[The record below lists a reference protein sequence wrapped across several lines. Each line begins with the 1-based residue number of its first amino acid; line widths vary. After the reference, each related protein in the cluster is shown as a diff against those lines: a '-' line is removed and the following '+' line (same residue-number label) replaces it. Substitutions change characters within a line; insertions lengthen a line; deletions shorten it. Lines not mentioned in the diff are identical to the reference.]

1 MRIEDGEK
9 EKVKIK
15 NSKLKKFGRALAA
28 IQAALNCFC
37 LLVLVGLFA
46 APSVVGQ
53 EKVRFPIGES
63 SKTLSYGPLWV
74 AAKMGFFDKEG
85 LDVPIVT
92 MRGSPLTIQALTADS
107 IYVANATVDTLIS
120 AYERGADITMIG
132 GLINGLGLS
141 MIGGKQYKTYADLRG
156 TTIGSQTLTSGTGFA
171 LRLVMKTHGLEYP
184 RDYQLLNIG
193 SAPDRFRALA
203 SGNISS
209 APVGVPLDLVAKQQ
223 GFNII
228 GYFADDQP
236 NFQFNV
242 YIVKRSW
249 AEKNR
254 PLVVRFMKA
263 MVTTMRWMAENRDA
277 ACTYLTKEMSIS
289 MEHCRYAYDYN
300 WKNRIWDRNADLN
313 VEGVRTLINLTA
325 DQGVL
330 KDPLPQPAKYIDP
343 SYLKQALAEIEKIKK

>member
-1 MRIEDGEK
+1 MSVENRGSRIT
-9 EKVKIK
+9 
-15 NSKLKKFGRALAA
+15 RAA
-28 IQAALNCFC
+28 
-37 LLVLVGLFA
+37 VLWLFA
-46 APSVVGQ
+46 LLSAAPCLAQ
-53 EKVRFPIGES
+53 EKIRFPIGES

-74 AAKMGFFDKEG
+74 AAKMGFYEREG
-85 LDVPIVT
+85 LEVPIVT

-107 IYVANATVDTLIS
+107 IYVASATVDTLIN

-141 MIGGKQYKTYADLRG
+141 MIGAKQYKTYGDLRG

-171 LRLVMKTHGLEYP
+171 LRLVMRVHGLEYP
-184 RDYQLLNIG
+184 RDYKLLNIG
-193 SAPDRFRALA
+193 SAPDRFQALT
-203 SGNISS
+203 SGQIAA
-209 APVGVPLDLVAKQQ
+209 APVGVPLDLVARKQ
-223 GFNII
+223 GFNVI

-254 PLVVRFMKA
+254 ALVVRFMRA
-263 MVTTMRWMAENRDA
+263 MAATMRWMETNRDP
-277 ACTYLTKEMSIS
+277 ACEYLSKEMSIS
-289 MEHCRYAYDYN
+289 MDHCRYAYDYN

-313 VEGVRTLINLTA
+313 VEGVRTIINLTA

-330 KDPLPQPAKYIDP
+330 KEPLPQPAKYIDP
-343 SYLKQALAEIEKIKK
+343 SYLKQALAELGKR

>member
-1 MRIEDGEK
+1 MEGWKIEHGESRIEDGG
-9 EKVKIK
+9 
-15 NSKLKKFGRALAA
+15 LKMVRQGKFRGSL
-28 IQAALNCFC
+28 I
-37 LLVLVGLFA
+37 VTT
-46 APSVVGQ
+46 SVVLIALLAFKSFAQ

-74 AAKMGFFDKEG
+74 AQKMGYFEREG

-107 IYVANATVDTLIS
+107 IYVANATVDTLIN

-141 MIGGKQYKTYADLRG
+141 MIGGKPYKTYGDLRG

-171 LRLVMKTHGLEYP
+171 LRLVMKVHGLEYP
-184 RDYQLLNIG
+184 RDYKLLNIG

-203 SGNISS
+203 SGQISS

-254 PLVVRFMKA
+254 ALVVRFMKA
-263 MVTTMRWMAENRDA
+263 MVATMRWMESNRDA
-277 ACTYLTKEMSIS
+277 ACAYLTKEMSIG
-289 MEHCRYAYDYN
+289 MEDCRYAYDYN

-313 VEGVRTLINLTA
+313 VEGVRTIINLTA

-330 KDPLPQPAKYIDP
+330 KEPLPQPSKYIDP
-343 SYLKQALAEIEKIKK
+343 SYLKQALAEVGKR

>member
-1 MRIEDGEK
+1 LGEDWGKMRQSFIG
-9 EKVKIK
+9 I
-15 NSKLKKFGRALAA
+15 LLA
-28 IQAALNCFC
+28 F
-37 LLVLVGLFA
+37 VVGLA
-46 APSVVGQ
+46 WPCLAQ

-74 AAKMGFFDKEG
+74 AAKMGFFDREG
-85 LDVPIVT
+85 LEVPIIT

-120 AYERGADITMIG
+120 AYERGAADITMIG

-141 MIGGKQYKTYADLRG
+141 MIGGKPYKTYADLRG
-156 TTIGSQTLTSGTGFA
+156 TTIGTQTLTSGTGFA
-171 LRLVMKTHGLEYP
+171 LRLVLKVHGMEYP
-184 RDYQLLNIG
+184 RDYKLLNIG
-193 SAPDRFRALA
+193 GASDRYQALT
-203 SGNISS
+203 SGQISS

-242 YIVKRSW
+242 YIIKRSW

-254 PLVVRFMKA
+254 ALVVRFMKA
-263 MVTTMRWMAENRDA
+263 MASTMRWMSDNREA
-277 ACTYLTKEMSIS
+277 ACGYLSKEMVIS
-289 MEHCRYAYDYN
+289 TEHCRYASDYN

-313 VEGVRTLINLTA
+313 VEGVRTLIKITA
-325 DQGVL
+325 EQGIL
-330 KDPLPQPAKYIDP
+330 KEPLPEPSKYIDP
-343 SYLKQALAEIEKIKK
+343 SYLKQALAEIGKR

>member
-1 MRIEDGEK
+1 M
-9 EKVKIK
+9 KI
-15 NSKLKKFGRALAA
+15 SPTTSLPCVIVFLMVA
-28 IQAALNCFC
+28 I
-37 LLVLVGLFA
+37 LFA
-46 APSVVGQ
+46 SPCLAQ

-74 AAKMGFFDKEG
+74 AGKMGFFEREG
-85 LDVPIVT
+85 LEVPIVT

-120 AYERGADITMIG
+120 AYEKGADITMIG

-141 MIGGKQYKTYADLRG
+141 MIGGKAYKSYADLRG
-156 TTIGSQTLTSGTGFA
+156 TTIGTQTLTSGTGFA
-171 LRLVMKTHGLEYP
+171 LRLVLKAHGLEYP
-184 RDYQLLNIG
+184 RDYALLNIG
-193 SAPDRFRALA
+193 SAPDRYRALT
-203 SGNISS
+203 SGQISS

-263 MVTTMRWMAENRDA
+263 MASTMRWMLDNREA
-277 ACTYLTKEMSIS
+277 ACAYLTKEMAIS
-289 MEHCRYAYDYN
+289 LEHCRYASEFN
-300 WKNRIWDRNADLN
+300 WNKRIWDRNADLN
-313 VEGVRTLINLTA
+313 VEGVRTLIKITA
-325 DQGVL
+325 EQGIL
-330 KDPLPQPAKYIDP
+330 KEPLPEPAKYMDP
-343 SYLKQALAEIEKIKK
+343 SYLKQALAEIGKK

>member
-1 MRIEDGEK
+1 MSLI
-9 EKVKIK
+9 VTASVMLI
-15 NSKLKKFGRALAA
+15 ALLA
-28 IQAALNCFC
+28 FKT
-37 LLVLVGLFA
+37 FA
-46 APSVVGQ
+46 Q
-53 EKVRFPIGES
+53 EKIRFPIGES

-74 AAKMGFFDKEG
+74 AAKMGFFGREG
-85 LDVPIVT
+85 LEVPIIT

-156 TTIGSQTLTSGTGFA
+156 TTIGTQTLTSGTGFA
-171 LRLVMKTHGLEYP
+171 LRLVLKVHGMEYP
-184 RDYQLLNIG
+184 RDYKLLNIG
-193 SAPDRFRALA
+193 GASDRYQALT
-203 SGNISS
+203 SGQISS
-209 APVGVPLDLVAKQQ
+209 APVGVPLDLVAKEQ

-254 PLVVRFMKA
+254 ALVVRFMKA
-263 MVTTMRWMAENRDA
+263 MASTMRWMVDNRE
-277 ACTYLTKEMSIS
+277 ACGYLSKEMVIS
-289 MEHCRYAYDYN
+289 VEHCRYASDYN

-313 VEGVRTLINLTA
+313 VDRRAHLIKITA
-325 DQGVL
+325 EQGIL
-330 KDPLPQPAKYIDP
+330 KEPLPEPSVLDQ
-343 SYLKQALAEIEKIKK
+343 SYLKQALAEIGKK

>member
-1 MRIEDGEK
+1 MEWWKVEHGKSRIENGGLK
-9 EKVKIK
+9 MVRRGKFRRSLVVTASVVLIALLAFKTFAQEKVK
-15 NSKLKKFGRALAA
+15 
-28 IQAALNCFC
+28 
-37 LLVLVGLFA
+37 
-46 APSVVGQ
+46 
-53 EKVRFPIGES
+53 FPIGES

-74 AAKMGFFDKEG
+74 AAKMGFFEREG
-85 LDVPIVT
+85 MDVPIIT

-107 IYVANATVDTLIS
+107 IYVANATVDTLIN

-141 MIGGKQYKTYADLRG
+141 MIGAKQYKTYGDLRG

-171 LRLVMKTHGLEYP
+171 LRLVMKVHGLEYP
-184 RDYQLLNIG
+184 RDYKLLNIG

-203 SGNISS
+203 SGQISS

-254 PLVVRFMKA
+254 TLVVRFMKA
-263 MVTTMRWMAENRDA
+263 MVATMRWMADNRDV
-277 ACTYLTKEMSIS
+277 ACAYLTKEMSIG
-289 MEHCRYAYDYN
+289 MEDCRYAYDYN

-313 VEGVRTLINLTA
+313 VEGVRTIINLTA

-330 KDPLPQPAKYIDP
+330 KEPLPQPSKYIDP
-343 SYLKQALAEIEKIKK
+343 SYLKQALAEVGKR

>member
-1 MRIEDGEK
+1 MVLSVMGIEDGG
-9 EKVKIK
+9 
-15 NSKLKKFGRALAA
+15 LRMGRAAA
-28 IQAALNCFC
+28 IFMFTVVLATPCAA
-37 LLVLVGLFA
+37 
-46 APSVVGQ
+46 Q
-53 EKVRFPIGES
+53 ERFRFPIGES

-74 AAKMGFFDKEG
+74 AAKMGFFEKEA
-85 LDVPIVT
+85 LEVPIVT

-141 MIGGKQYKTYADLRG
+141 MIGGKPYKTYGDLRG
-156 TTIGSQTLTSGTGFA
+156 TTIGTQTLTSGTGFA
-171 LRLVMKTHGLEYP
+171 LRLVLKVHGMEYP
-184 RDYQLLNIG
+184 RDYKLLNIG
-193 SAPDRFRALA
+193 GAADRYQALT
-203 SGNISS
+203 SGQISS

-263 MVTTMRWMAENRDA
+263 MVSTMRWMMENSET
-277 ACTYLTKEMSIS
+277 ACAYLSKEMAIS
-289 MEHCRYAYDYN
+289 VEHCRYASDYN

-313 VEGVRTLINLTA
+313 VEGVRTLIKITA
-325 DQGVL
+325 EQGIL
-330 KDPLPQPAKYIDP
+330 KEPLPQPAKYIDQ
-343 SYLKQALAEIEKIKK
+343 SFIKQALAEIGKR

>member
-1 MRIEDGEK
+1 MEDRGARIAQ
-9 EKVKIK
+9 V
-15 NSKLKKFGRALAA
+15 ALILSMAVLFNAPCAA
-28 IQAALNCFC
+28 
-37 LLVLVGLFA
+37 
-46 APSVVGQ
+46 Q

-74 AAKMGFFDKEG
+74 AAKMGFFEREG
-85 LDVPIVT
+85 LDVPIIT

-120 AYERGADITMIG
+120 AFEKGADSTMIG

-141 MIGGKQYKTYADLRG
+141 MIGGKPYKTYADLRG
-156 TTIGSQTLTSGTGFA
+156 TTIGTQTLTSGTGFA
-171 LRLVMKTHGLEYP
+171 LRLVLKAHGLEYP
-184 RDYQLLNIG
+184 RDYALLNIG
-193 SAPDRFRALA
+193 SAPDRYRALT
-203 SGNISS
+203 SGQISS

-263 MVTTMRWMAENRDA
+263 MVSTMRWILDNREA
-277 ACTYLTKEMSIS
+277 ACAYLSKEMAISI
-289 MEHCRYAYDYN
+289 EHCHYASEFN
-300 WKNRIWDRNADLN
+300 WKKRIWDRNADLN
-313 VEGVRTLINLTA
+313 VEGVRTLIKITA
-325 DQGVL
+325 EQGIL
-330 KDPLPQPAKYIDP
+330 KEPLPEPGKYIDP
-343 SYLKQALAEIEKIKK
+343 SYLKQALAEIGKK

>member
-1 MRIEDGEK
+1 MEDRGSRIAQ
-9 EKVKIK
+9 VATIL
-15 NSKLKKFGRALAA
+15 S
-28 IQAALNCFC
+28 IV
-37 LLVLVGLFA
+37 VLFFTPCVA
-46 APSVVGQ
+46 Q
-53 EKVRFPIGES
+53 EKIRFPIGES
-63 SKTLSYGPLWV
+63 SKTLSYGPLWI
-74 AAKMGFFDKEG
+74 AQKMGYFEREG
-85 LDVPIVT
+85 LEVPIIT

-141 MIGGKQYKTYADLRG
+141 MIGGKPYKTYADLRG
-156 TTIGSQTLTSGTGFA
+156 TTIGTQTLTSGTGFA
-171 LRLVMKTHGLEYP
+171 LRLVLKVHGMEYP
-184 RDYQLLNIG
+184 RDYKLLNIG
-193 SAPDRFRALA
+193 GASDRYQALT
-203 SGNISS
+203 SGQISS

-263 MVTTMRWMAENRDA
+263 MAATMRWLVDNREP
-277 ACTYLTKEMSIS
+277 ACAYLSKEMAISI
-289 MEHCRYAYDYN
+289 EHCRYASEYN

-313 VEGVRTLINLTA
+313 VEGVRTLIRITA
-325 DQGVL
+325 EQGIL
-330 KDPLPQPAKYIDP
+330 KEPLPEPSKYMDP
-343 SYLKQALAEIEKIKK
+343 SYLKQALAEITKK

>member
-1 MRIEDGEK
+1 MGFRSKIEDGGSR
-9 EKVKIK
+9 I
-15 NSKLKKFGRALAA
+15 A
-28 IQAALNCFC
+28 IAV
-37 LLVLVGLFA
+37 LLVASILFPSLIA
-46 APSVVGQ
+46 AQ
-53 EKVRFPIGES
+53 EKFRFPIGES

-141 MIGGKQYKTYADLRG
+141 MIGGKPYKTYADLRG
-156 TTIGSQTLTSGTGFA
+156 TTIGTQTLTSGTGFA
-171 LRLVMKTHGLEYP
+171 LRLVLKVHGMEYP
-184 RDYQLLNIG
+184 RDYKLLNIG
-193 SAPDRFRALA
+193 GASDRYQALT
-203 SGNISS
+203 SGQISS

-236 NFQFNV
+236 NFQFNT
-242 YIVKRSW
+242 YIVKRAW

-254 PLVVRFMKA
+254 PLMVRFMKA
-263 MVTTMRWMAENRDA
+263 MVSTMRWMAENRDA
-277 ACTYLTKEMSIS
+277 ACAYLSKEMAIS
-289 MEHCRYAYDYN
+289 VEHCRYASDYN
-300 WKNRIWDRNADLN
+300 WNSRIWDRNADLN
-313 VEGVRTLINLTA
+313 IEGVRTLIRITA
-325 DQGVL
+325 EQGIL
-330 KDPLPQPAKYIDP
+330 KEPLPQPSKYIDQ
-343 SYLKQALAEIEKIKK
+343 SYLKQAWAEIKK